1 MSQHCRRRSVTHIE
15 LKCLNYFSQRGPG
28 GSAHV
33 SSRTGVCGTRAYAGL
48 RNCPTIYLAG
58 ATASEKVELCQQRT
72 LLMAFCTVV
81 LLPFALYNVTEKKK
95 RSTLGLILFSTLSF
109 ILILFRWLLLYLTAL
124 NYCYQLILRG

>member
-1 MSQHCRRRSVTHIE
+1 M
-15 LKCLNYFSQRGPG
+15 
-28 GSAHV
+28 
-33 SSRTGVCGTRAYAGL
+33 CGTRAYAGL

-95 RSTLGLILFSTLSF
+95 KINSGVDFVFYAFFYSYF
-109 ILILFRWLLLYLTAL
+109 ISLASVVLDRLKLLLSAYTQRVKTGNCRWNSGCLL
-124 NYCYQLILRG
+124 FLF

>member
-33 SSRTGVCGTRAYAGL
+33 SGRTGVCGTRAYAGL